1 MSEKNIE
8 RLVKEFLEEVKKA
21 LPDWLKD
28 KKSELRDVIGELEDH
43 IWNKAEELS
52 DTGSPT
58 EDSVRLAIAHIGAP
72 ESIAKEYKRR
82 GTPKVYITEEM
93 WPLYK
98 KVLITVILI
107 IVALNVVGGVINLVT
122 GDLWGAFDSFFS
134 FYGIFL
140 AITIITIIFV
150 ALSMQGYLPED
161 FKSKSDLKREQREL
175 EIARE
180 KGFPTSLKTGKPLKP
195 FIKPAGEIIGGIL
208 GIGFGFFLL
217 IIPIPALVELI
228 HPEFLLLLRI
238 IGLVTIIEGSLNM
251 TRGLIGNEQPQT
263 HQKML
268 VITLMLKFVSLAVVV
283 IMWNRPDIFPL
294 FNWND
299 ETGTMKLANMGI
311 ATEFYDTF
319 RIVFTVII
327 LLIIYGV
334 IEDLYNIIKLEKYKV
349 KY

>member
-1 MSEKNIE
+1 MSEKNME
-8 RLVKEFLEEVKKA
+8 RMVKEFLEEVKKK
-21 LPDWLKD
+21 LPDWLTD
-28 KKSELRDVIGELEDH
+28 KKSDLRDVLEELEDH

-52 DTGSPT
+52 DTGNPT
-58 EDSVRLAIAHIGAP
+58 EDSVRLAIAHMGTP

-107 IVALNVVGGVINLVT
+107 IVALNVIGGVFNLIT
-122 GDLWGAFDSFFS
+122 GDLWGAAESFSS

-140 AITIITIIFV
+140 AATIITIIFV

-161 FKSKSDLKREQREL
+161 FKSKSELRREQREL

-180 KGFPTSLKTGKPLKP
+180 KGFPTSPKTGKPLKP
-195 FIKPAGEIIGGIL
+195 FIKPAGEIVGGIL

-217 IIPIPALVELI
+217 IIPIPALVELLN
-228 HPEFLLLLRI
+228 PEFILLLRI
-238 IGLVTIIEGSLNM
+238 IGLISIIEGSFNL

-263 HQKML
+263 HQKIL
-268 VITLMLKFVSLAVVV
+268 VMTLMLKFASLAVVV
-283 IMWNRPDIFPL
+283 IMWNRPDIFPI
-294 FNWND
+294 FNWNN
-299 ETGTMKLANMGI
+299 ETSTFINIGI
-311 ATEFYDTF
+311 ATQFYDVYK
-319 RIVFTVII
+319 IVFTVII
-327 LLIIYGV
+327 LFTVVGI
-334 IEDLYNIIKLEKYKV
+334 IEDLYNIIKLENYKV